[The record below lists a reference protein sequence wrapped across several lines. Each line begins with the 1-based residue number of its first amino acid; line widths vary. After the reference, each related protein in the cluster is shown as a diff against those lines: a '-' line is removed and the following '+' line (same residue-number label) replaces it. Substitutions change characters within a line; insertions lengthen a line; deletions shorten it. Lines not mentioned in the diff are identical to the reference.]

1 MVNRNTANT
10 IKIFKNNTLM
20 ATATDYNTPGAP
32 FVSFYLMGLNQYY
45 QDLSTYQ
52 AYYGTRQLAFATIG
66 DGLTDT
72 DASNLYTRVQAFQ
85 TTLGRAV

>member
-1 MVNRNTANT
+1 
-10 IKIFKNNTLM
+10 
-20 ATATDYNTPGAP
+20 
-32 FVSFYLMGLNQYY
+32 MGLNQYY

-85 TTLGRAV
+85 TSLSRQV